1 MDKTDSLPISEKEL
15 KHETDIEEEIIKDGT
30 GYGDLMSTNI
40 MEENVTRNTET
51 YVGAP
56 APQNNEVYIQE
67 HRKHFRMNQP
77 DLNKLKYTK
86 IGDEINFF
94 DNGVHGTGIVSK
106 MSSQYITIF
115 KDDGRFYDVHINDT
129 FFIKDILLNKTWNDM
144 DMAERTLELQKA
156 HAYSPRFLN
165 KAWNDLPIELRK
177 VIKSGQEKGT
187 YGNIGGSPNLGISTQ
202 FDIDADK
209 DYEGQS
215 HSDINE
221 QFKHEKNKPNSSN
234 EGHDKK
240 KDDGTSTSTTGAF
253 NAVYNKEDE
262 AEKNKALIMKRE
274 DWDKQEK
281 EREKQHKNRDSGVPD
296 DFEMPKYGAGKG
308 EHPNNPHDSTTDIET
323 EPHPRQHLD
332 ENNLERRGE
341 SGIMPKKQHDDKII
355 PQQRV
360 AGVNE
365 SDDEYDVEYGIK
377 EPSSGKNALF
387 SRQTAI
393 SNKAGG
399 MEIGCPN
406 GDCNYK
412 FLSEK
417 RNDPKKPNFCPS
429 CGDHMGVTNKADLTD
444 NEYKQKSH
452 IGIPNKN
459 NNTFGLRY
467 SVKNIKDK
475 SGE

>member
-40 MEENVTRNTET
+40 IEENVTRDTET

-129 FFIKDILLNKTWNDM
+129 FFIKDILVNKTWNDM

-156 HAYSPRFLN
+156 RAYSPRFLN
-165 KAWNDLPIELRK
+165 KAWNELPIELRN
-177 VIKSGQEKGT
+177 VLKSGQEKGT
-187 YGNIGGSPNLGISTQ
+187 YGNVGGSPNLGISTQ

-221 QFKHEKNKPNSSN
+221 QFKHEKNKPNTSN

-240 KDDGTSTSTTGAF
+240 KDDGTATTNKPIKCKDCGINYSSAWSGCPNCVANRDRQKDGGTSTSTTGAF
-253 NAVYNKEDE
+253 NPVYNKEEE
-262 AEKNKALIMKRE
+262 ADKLKAE
-274 DWDKQEK
+274 
-281 EREKQHKNRDSGVPD
+281 
-296 DFEMPKYGAGKG
+296 
-308 EHPNNPHDSTTDIET
+308 
-323 EPHPRQHLD
+323 
-332 ENNLERRGE
+332 
-341 SGIMPKKQHDDKII
+341 
-355 PQQRV
+355 
-360 AGVNE
+360 
-365 SDDEYDVEYGIK
+365 DDEITQLSKDYDFQDDEDYNRARRDHYINEDKKSRKGDAAGSKGDDVGSKGDAVRSKRDPIHDPVREGHGSRGNRKIPPIRVSNHRGAF
-377 EPSSGKNALF
+377 ESSGDDY
-387 SRQTAI
+387 I
-393 SNKAGG
+393 SDLGHKIRPKVYEKPRFGEAGLA
-399 MEIGCPN
+399 P
-406 GDCNYK
+406 
-412 FLSEK
+412 
-417 RNDPKKPNFCPS
+417 
-429 CGDHMGVTNKADLTD
+429 KADYMGTMTTPD
-444 NEYKQKSH
+444 AVKYKNH
-452 IGIPNKN
+452 IGVPNKN

-475 SGE
+475 EGD